1 MIKKS
6 ILSLCSI
13 IFCFSC
19 TSLQQP
25 ENIEELEEAI
35 RQAFSKTEGDFAV
48 AFKTLNDPEE
58 TMLIN
63 AHESFHAASTMKTP
77 VLLEVYKQA
86 AAGKFELDDSI
97 IVKNEFR
104 SIVDSSLYALSP
116 EDDSFS
122 ALYEHIGQKQSIRDL
137 TYHMIIAS
145 SNLSTNIMIELVGAP
160 NVNQSM
166 RALGAKEI
174 QVLRGVEDSKAYQQG
189 LNNTTTAY
197 DLMLLFEA
205 IGKEEAV
212 SQQASQEMIDILLD
226 QQFNDIIP
234 AKLPDEVKVAHKTG
248 WITGV
253 HHDSGIIFLPDGRK
267 YVLVLL
273 SKNLKDEE
281 AGVKAMASVSR
292 MIYEYVTKDK
302 Q

>member
-1 MIKKS
+1 MLKKC
-6 ILSLCSI
+6 LFSLYII
-13 IFCFSC
+13 IFFFSC
-19 TSLQQP
+19 GSLQQP
-25 ENIEELEEAI
+25 QNVEELKEAI
-35 RQAFSKTEGDFAV
+35 REELNKTEGDFAV
-48 AFKTLNDPEE
+48 AFKNLSQPEAE
-58 TMLIN
+58 ILIN

-86 AAGKFELDDSI
+86 ATGKFNLDDSI
-97 IVKNEFR
+97 MVKNEFR
-104 SIVDSSLYALSP
+104 SIVDSSLYTLSS

-122 ALYEHIGQKQSIRDL
+122 ALYEQTGQKQSIRDL
-137 TYHMIIAS
+137 TYSMIIAS
-145 SNLSTNIMIELVGAP
+145 SNLATNIIIELVGAP

-166 RALGAKEI
+166 RDLGAKDI

-205 IGKEEAV
+205 IGKKEAV
-212 SQQASQEMIDILLD
+212 SAQASQEMIDILLD
-226 QQFNDIIP
+226 QKFNDMIP
-234 AKLPDEVKVAHKTG
+234 AKLPDKVKVAHKTG

-253 HHDSGIIFLPDGRK
+253 RHDSGIIFLPDGPK

-281 AGVKAMASVSR
+281 AGVETLATVSR
-292 MIYEYVTKDK
+292 MIYEYVTKTK
-302 Q
+302 H